1 MRNFDFKKILK
12 EEIYNFKY
20 PHQDKIRIVLSEGQ
34 TLLIEKE
41 IHEGIM
47 DRMAGYSKEQPGWE
61 KEMSNII
68 DQWLAQ
74 SDLSDEGKAKA
85 KARYTK
91 HFEQLPAGEWDDPN
105 PKAEKDIEDSLEAI
119 SKGDIKT
126 ASDKL
131 KSAEEEWTDEE
142 PSGDDREAK
151 LAAKE
156 KEWDEK
162 GLNKNTGEPIMTHT
176 EAGWE
181 LSKFDRPKAKKS
193 GERAERKAREAAER
207 KARKAAERQKEFK
220 SMFPSRTFW
229 EEPKAKKS
237 GERRSIFGSEEKLI
251 NDLATDL
258 RNPGTHQSL
267 KDTGP
272 DLDGATDIRLDTLL
286 ALQAHLVDN
295 NLRSSEWPDGV
306 TRDDA
311 YKLFNFIKKV
321 VANKSIKKI
330 HQDLKESKNQQKILE
345 SIIIKCIEVYI
356 KNENKKQLK
365 S

>member
-74 SDLSDEGKAKA
+74 SGLSDEDKAKA
-85 KARYTK
+85 KAKYMK
-91 HFEQLPAGEWDDPN
+91 EFEQLPPGEWDDPN

-131 KSAEEEWTDEE
+131 KSAEEEWGDAPGFGDEGSSISDDFFKDDSE
-142 PSGDDREAK
+142 SPGEKRSGNR
-151 LAAKE
+151 
-156 KEWDEK
+156 
-162 GLNKNTGEPIMTHT
+162 
-176 EAGWE
+176 
-181 LSKFDRPKAKKS
+181 SK
-193 GERAERKAREAAER
+193 
-207 KARKAAERQKEFK
+207 
-220 SMFPSRTFW
+220 
-229 EEPKAKKS
+229 
-237 GERRSIFGSEEKLI
+237 RRSILRSEDKLI
-251 NDLATDL
+251 NDLVSA
-258 RNPGTHQSL
+258 
-267 KDTGP
+267 
-272 DLDGATDIRLDTLL
+272 I
-286 ALQAHLVDN
+286 
-295 NLRSSEWPDGV
+295 
-306 TRDDA
+306 RDDPSVGSDIA
-311 YKLFNFIKKV
+311 VGPEVVDGLRAYLKNAGMSNVSDWMAVDVYKLIKRV
-321 VANKSIKKI
+321 VTNKGFKNLIR
-330 HQDLKESKNQQKILE
+330 DLKESKNQQKILE
-345 SIIIKCIEVYI
+345 SVIIKCIEVYI

>member
-162 GLNKNTGEPIMTHT
+162 GLNKKTGEPIMTHT

-193 GERAERKAREAAER
+193 GERAER
-207 KARKAAERQKEFK
+207 QKEFK
-220 SMFPSRTFW
+220 PMFSKNPSEKEFKPMFPS

-237 GERRSIFGSEEKLI
+237 GKRRSILDNYSDQKLI
-251 NDLATDL
+251 NDLVSALRYDAVPGSDISVDTDVID
-258 RNPGTHQSL
+258 SL
-267 KDTGP
+267 SAHLKKAGFVDTG
-272 DLDGATDIRLDTLL
+272 DRSATAVYQLIKRVITNKGFKNMIR
-286 ALQAHLVDN
+286 
-295 NLRSSEWPDGV
+295 
-306 TRDDA
+306 
-311 YKLFNFIKKV
+311 
-321 VANKSIKKI
+321 
-330 HQDLKESKNQQKILE
+330 DLKESKNQQKILE